1 MGIAGIMKLA
11 TFLLGVLAVNA
22 QTQDPR
28 RKKWKNEPTTLPTT
42 TGDWT
47 TTTTTSTSESTT
59 TTTTTTSTTSEAATE
74 PTTPPPLVTADKDD
88 FALPGGTKELQ
99 SATNHG
105 FNFGIG
111 LSTKGMD
118 AMDESRK
125 KGGEKGKGKDKDEKD
140 GKKKFKCTADLCLES
155 IPKHFTMDSDVTIEG
170 KSTDHKKAGFIYGCK
185 KSGEKPSHVT
195 ITCKCNKKTKEV
207 LFSINNKKAV
217 AVTPKEQIQCK
228 KNTIRSTDLSMCTAE
243 AANDVMESFNF
254 SSKAYLFDEVIP
266 MPMKAEVTASCN
278 PKYVS
283 EPPIGGVLLLE
294 CDGSPYI
301 VNNVL
306 TYWKPSLTSVADFD
320 TFTC

>member
-1 MGIAGIMKLA
+1 MKLA

-118 AMDESRK
+118 AIDESRGK
-125 KGGEKGKGKDKDEKD
+125 KGKHII
-140 GKKKFKCTADLCLES
+140 S
-155 IPKHFTMDSDVTIEG
+155 ISN
-170 KSTDHKKAGFIYGCK
+170 
-185 KSGEKPSHVT
+185 T
-195 ITCKCNKKTKEV
+195 ITH
-207 LFSINNKKAV
+207 FH
-217 AVTPKEQIQCK
+217 
-228 KNTIRSTDLSMCTAE
+228 M
-243 AANDVMESFNF
+243 
-254 SSKAYLFDEVIP
+254 Y
-266 MPMKAEVTASCN
+266 
-278 PKYVS
+278 
-283 EPPIGGVLLLE
+283 
-294 CDGSPYI
+294 
-301 VNNVL
+301 
-306 TYWKPSLTSVADFD
+306 
-320 TFTC
+320 